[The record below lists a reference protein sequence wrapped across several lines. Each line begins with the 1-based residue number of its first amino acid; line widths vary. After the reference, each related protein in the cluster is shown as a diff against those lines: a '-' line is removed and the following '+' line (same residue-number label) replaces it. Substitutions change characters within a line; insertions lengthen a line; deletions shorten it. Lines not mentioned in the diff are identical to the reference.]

1 MPLDAL
7 ITGRIATLAGD
18 AGFGWVEAIGIR
30 GGRVA
35 FAGNAVDLE
44 TRADAHTQR
53 LTLEPGEV
61 AIPGLTDAH
70 LHLAQAAV
78 ATRHLDL
85 TASPSL
91 ADGLR
96 RVRAVHEGSA
106 AGVPGAWLQGH
117 GWDSDRWGGWPTAAD
132 LEAAAPGRLIALWAH
147 DHHALWVSDS
157 ALRTAG
163 VSADTPHPAGGII
176 RRTSA
181 GEPEGVL
188 HDAAARLVTVHIPPE
203 SGADLEHALV
213 GLGHDLLALG
223 IVAVHDPGALAP
235 DPDLAFSFPAYAR
248 LSDSGRLPLR
258 VHACLRDDALATA
271 LAGGLRS
278 GDVLGADPD
287 GRARIGWQKCFA
299 DGSLGSRT
307 ARLLEDIEAEPDRP
321 LPPEQRRGLWMTEP
335 DVLADLVK
343 RAAAGGI
350 ATQIHA
356 IGDAAVRVA
365 LDLLTPAGGRLPLM
379 PRIEHVQML
388 HPADRARFAAGRVAA
403 SVQPVHLGTDAP
415 GARRLWGQRAQ
426 ERGYTWGSLARA
438 GAVVAFGTDA
448 PVEPVDPWPGI
459 ALAVTRAD
467 PSWASGA
474 PPFAPDEALTLD
486 RALRAA
492 CVDAAVS
499 AGELDRGR
507 LVVGHRADVVVLT
520 AAAIREPVEPGGALA
535 TARPTLVLMDGRV
548 VFER

>member
-1 MPLDAL
+1 VPLDAL

-18 AGFGWVEAIGIR
+18 AGFGWVEAIGVSD
-30 GGRVA
+30 GRVA
-35 FAGNAVDLE
+35 FAGTAVDLE
-44 TRADAHTQR
+44 TRADAHTER
-53 LTLEPGEV
+53 LTLEPDEV

-70 LHLAQAAV
+70 LHLAQAAL
-78 ATRHLDL
+78 ATRQLDL

-96 RVRAVHEGSA
+96 QIRAAHEGA
-106 AGVPGAWLQGH
+106 AGDGEAWLQGH
-117 GWDSDRWGGWPTAAD
+117 GWDSDRWGGWPTAVD
-132 LEAAAPGRLIALWAH
+132 LEAVAPGRRIALWAH
-147 DHHALWVSDS
+147 DHHALWASEA
-157 ALRTAG
+157 ALRMAG
-163 VSADTPHPAGGII
+163 VTTDTRDPAGGIV
-176 RRTSA
+176 RRTSS
-181 GEPEGVL
+181 GEPDGVL
-188 HDAAARLVTVHIPPE
+188 HDAAARLVTVHIPPASNAE
-203 SGADLEHALV
+203 LERTLV
-213 GLGHDLLALG
+213 SLGHGLLELG

-235 DPDLAFSFPAYAR
+235 DPDLAFSFPAYAA
-248 LSDSGRLPLR
+248 LSDAGRLPVR
-258 VHACLRDDALATA
+258 VHACLRDDALGTA

-278 GDVLGADPD
+278 GDVLGSDPD

-299 DGSLGSRT
+299 DGSMGSRT
-307 ARLLEDIEAEPDRP
+307 ARLMDDIEAEGDRP
-321 LPPEQRRGLWMTEP
+321 LPPDQRRGLWMTEP
-335 DVLADLVK
+335 EVLADLVL

-365 LDLLTPAGGRLPLM
+365 LDLLAPVAGRLPLM

-388 HPADRARFAAGRVAA
+388 HPADRTRFAGARIAA

-415 GARRLWGQRAQ
+415 GARRLWGERAD

-438 GAVVAFGTDA
+438 GAIMAFGTDA

-459 ALAVTRAD
+459 ALAITRMD
-467 PSWASGA
+467 PRWGFGT

-492 CVDAAVS
+492 CVDAAIS

-507 LVVGHRADVVVLT
+507 LAIGHRADVVVLP
-520 AAAIREPVEPGGALA
+520 AAALDEPVEPGGALA
-535 TARPTLVLMDGRV
+535 TARPNLVLMDGRV